1 MPFTHWFHSSVDT
14 SASSSSVTS
23 TRHMGYHKS
32 DSFLYDFSAY
42 DEEIQKILTF
52 YTCGT
57 QRAKS
62 ATVGSRAILGS
73 RPDTTVLQSLR
84 ELCIA
89 LMKMIYV
96 VSYGNNMH
104 ASHV

>member
-1 MPFTHWFHSSVDT
+1 MPFAHWFHSSVDT
-14 SASSSSVTS
+14 PALSSSVTS

-32 DSFLYDFSAY
+32 DSFLDDFSAY
-42 DEEIQKILTF
+42 NEKILTF

-57 QRAKS
+57 PRVKS
-62 ATVGSRAILGS
+62 AIVGSCSILGS
-73 RPDTTVLQSLR
+73 RLDTTVLQSLR

-89 LMKMIYV
+89 SMKMLYV
-96 VSYGNNMH
+96 VSYGTNMH